1 MNRYKFT
8 DLHVG
13 MECSFSETITQSML
27 DSFILLSGDYNPLH
41 ADANY
46 AKKKGFKDR
55 VVHGFLSSAL
65 YSRLVG
71 VHLPG
76 QYCLLHSAKI
86 NHKAPVYVNNDL
98 LVSGKVVYLNEA
110 YQQIELKA
118 LITNQDNKVVSK
130 ATLNVGVSDE

>member
-1 MNRYKFT
+1 
-8 DLHVG
+8 

-27 DSFILLSGDYNPLH
+27 DSFILLSGDHNPLH

-71 VHLPG
+71 VYLPG

-86 NHKAPVYVNNDL
+86 NHKAPVYVNDNL
-98 LVSGKVVYLNEA
+98 LVSGEVVYLNEA

-118 LITNQDNKVVSK
+118 HITNQDNKIVSK